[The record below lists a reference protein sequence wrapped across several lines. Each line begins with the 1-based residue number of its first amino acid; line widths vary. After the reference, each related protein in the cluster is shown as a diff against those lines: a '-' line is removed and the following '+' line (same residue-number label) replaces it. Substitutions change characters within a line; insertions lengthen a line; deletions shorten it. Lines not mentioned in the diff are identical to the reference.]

1 MNSLLLHFFITI
13 TLYSSVQLLVGRIVR
28 NSSLQV
34 ASNSRILDT
43 WLRTISKLNTGEP
56 IVCSCMWYRHS
67 RLKFVYF
74 HSATF

>member
-56 IVCSCMWYRHS
+56 IVCSCM
-67 RLKFVYF
+67 
-74 HSATF
+74 